1 MLHMPL
7 MLIGHLGKH
16 RCHLYHVTVTR
27 LEDENRSHG
36 FPQLSVGNT
45 LLPSLCTQGPG
56 HPCPQVASSLFT
68 MRDIHLSESLPK
80 VLIRPS

>member
-1 MLHMPL
+1 MLQMPL

-16 RCHLYHVTVTR
+16 RCHLYHVTVTH

-56 HPCPQVASSLFT
+56 HPCPQVASCFS
-68 MRDIHLSESLPK
+68 P
-80 VLIRPS
+80 